1 MQISPWQID
10 GITTAKAFSLHA
22 IFVFR
27 VPSFSSRNFSTF
39 FNLQQ
44 CFHSQRFL
52 FHLRNIFNNCKV
64 RNKKKKKGK
73 TNLQEQKIAI
83 LNIIYEIRDVDW
95 NVDCKRENFDSHY
108 REIHLKFWFEWKF
121 YIYVEHNG
129 LYMKQFFCW
138 WELKGWD
145 RPPKFQR
152 YFIFWILS
160 FFFWFFF
167 TTER

>member
-27 VPSFSSRNFSTF
+27 IPSSLLETFRHFSISNSVSIHKDFSSIFATF
-39 FNLQQ
+39 LITAK
-44 CFHSQRFL
+44 L
-52 FHLRNIFNNCKV
+52 EI
-64 RNKKKKKGK
+64 KKKKKGK

-108 REIHLKFWFEWKF
+108 REIHLKF
-121 YIYVEHNG
+121 
-129 LYMKQFFCW
+129 
-138 WELKGWD
+138 
-145 RPPKFQR
+145 
-152 YFIFWILS
+152 
-160 FFFWFFF
+160 
-167 TTER
+167 